1 MSRDY
6 TDAQLTRMVEGVPE
20 EPNVV
25 FYEQSKMN
33 PDESKAAGKRVYHTR
48 TMIKKTQPGV
58 TDWAAYVAQR
68 EDIAKYPKEYQLF
81 LATRADV
88 GSPSIDIIP
97 GITPDEQQEL
107 IDYGML
113 TVTKLCEANTV
124 PAHLEHVRASARRI
138 SSILKQEQHANEQSH
153 EQEANEESHSEE
165 TSDVPSPNRQ
175 QHSRDVI
182 QPSIQGSGRAGS
194 GETKEGVR
202 ESGCEYHRQGL
213 SPNWS
218 IQIG

>member
-165 TSDVPSPNRQ
+165 TSDVPSPNRPIDTAPVRRSSVQ
-175 QHSRDVI
+175 AGD
-182 QPSIQGSGRAGS
+182 GSEGGEVAERPHPRGR
-194 GETKEGVR
+194 
-202 ESGCEYHRQGL
+202 EYGGGGL
-213 SPNWS
+213 SPNWN